1 MPDREKKVTLL
12 KQLLSWA
19 TVLKKIAATFDP
31 LMTESMAKELCQMF
45 RNFSRPETCMEFY
58 MYNVIQLGGS
68 SRADENNIRR
78 FNYWK
83 HGQGVVLSLVNL
95 LHTQDMWNFACYH
108 YVGKRW
114 LTGYTYQHHKTKA
127 MCDS

>member
-1 MPDREKKVTLL
+1 MKNGLNARSRKKSYFVE
-12 KQLLSWA
+12 A
-19 TVLKKIAATFDP
+19 TIKLGNRLKKIAVTFDP

-78 FNYWK
+78 FNY
-83 HGQGVVLSLVNL
+83 
-95 LHTQDMWNFACYH
+95 
-108 YVGKRW
+108 
-114 LTGYTYQHHKTKA
+114 
-127 MCDS
+127 

>member
-1 MPDREKKVTLL
+1 MKNGLNAQSRKKVTLL

-19 TVLKKIAATFDP
+19 TVLKKITVTFDP

-78 FNYWK
+78 FNY
-83 HGQGVVLSLVNL
+83 
-95 LHTQDMWNFACYH
+95 
-108 YVGKRW
+108 
-114 LTGYTYQHHKTKA
+114 
-127 MCDS
+127 